1 MAYAGLCKRSR
12 QGSGPLEGR
21 LLAYGRRGDRRCE
34 TFAQNLRPDQ
44 GRNQERGGVDIL
56 YRPGRSDRVAYGGRR
71 NGGGGGSPSPRGGK
85 GPRRGRGVP
94 PCLWGGAR
102 NVGTY
107 PGNY

>member
-71 NGGGGGSPSPRGGK
+71 SGGGGGSPSPRGGK
-85 GPRRGRGVP
+85 GPPLWRVAL
-94 PCLWGGAR
+94 PCIRWAAP
-102 NVGTY
+102 N
-107 PGNY
+107 

>member
-71 NGGGGGSPSPRGGK
+71 SGGGGGFPSQVGGE
-85 GPRRGRGVP
+85 GPLGERVVVP
-94 PCLWGGAR
+94 WLCREEP
-102 NVGTY
+102 
-107 PGNY
+107 